1 MPRKNYLTADILIS
15 RYNKSHS
22 KGLTILVEGP
32 DDVKIYRLLEKSLGN
47 NISVFPCGGR
57 NTLLEI
63 FERRAEFKNPNV
75 IFIADSDMYVF
86 SEIPAKYISDDLQF
100 TKGYSIENDLYMD
113 GQKMLDS
120 AVLNHTELEKK
131 QAILTSLIKW
141 FAFQVEYHNNT
152 GAFSCKVKEVNLNST
167 KYMLKNKTNFVATF
181 LTNQNYKAA
190 STAILE
196 DLKANYAIKL
206 RGKFLFQIY
215 QKIFL
220 EQIDKDRVKYS
231 EMQLFSL
238 CFNTATSEKQ
248 KNTNINRFL
257 QWAEKRLINS

>member
-1 MPRKNYLTADILIS
+1 MPRNIFTADEIIASLKHT
-15 RYNKSHS
+15 N
-22 KGLTILVEGP
+22 LPTIVVEGK
-32 DDVKIYRLLEKSLGN
+32 DDMKIYRLLEKSLHHQ
-47 NISVFPCGGR
+47 ISILQCGGR
-57 NTLLEI
+57 TTLLEV
-63 FERRAEFKNPNV
+63 FERKEEFKNPNV

-86 SEIPAKYISDDLQF
+86 SEIPPKYISDVLQF

-131 QAILTSLIKW
+131 QAILENVIKW
-141 FAFQVEYHNNT
+141 FAFQVECDKNT
-152 GAFSCKVKEVNLNST
+152 GVFSCKVKEVNLNST
-167 KYMLKNKTNFVATF
+167 KYMLKNKTNFAANF
-181 LTNQNYKAA
+181 LTNQNYKPA
-190 STAILE
+190 STAILA
-196 DLKANYAIKL
+196 DLKANYATKL

-220 EQIDKDRVKYS
+220 EQIDKERVKYS

-238 CFNTATSEKQ
+238 CFNTATAEKQ

-257 QWAEKRLINS
+257 RWAEKRLISS